1 MALLQL
7 NRWHLLRPLRPVGPM
22 RSGAQ
27 RSHRDHIYICGEEQR
42 WLSCLRYLPDREP
55 ILVTDDLHACLGT
68 RKVAGGFAESRAR
81 RVCVGGSRWVVHPGV
96 QYMHQLVLDRVSD
109 ALKDSAQF
117 LSHRPTRHSTQMP
130 TTRSVTQMPIMHKR
144 REEAAPLLTSS
155 DKSHDAGSRLEA
167 GNKRQARERQT
178 VSPLDNVCATLSPIQ
193 GQGSILLRVGRSEAG
208 GYGAD
213 RMLQTFGALGPTHE
227 HALIN
232 LCDDYA
238 RHRRVVLLDDAAC
251 IATAVVKVT
260 SLLQG
265 RQRVL
270 EIPFFVIDKPARG
283 KGIGLVLVEALVR
296 LGQELGCTLMVVF
309 AIKASLGFWT
319 KAQMQD
325 KPEPGVLKRNL
336 AEFRACSA
344 DPGFRN
350 TILMARAL

>member
-1 MALLQL
+1 
-7 NRWHLLRPLRPVGPM
+7 
-22 RSGAQ
+22 
-27 RSHRDHIYICGEEQR
+27 
-42 WLSCLRYLPDREP
+42 
-55 ILVTDDLHACLGT
+55 
-68 RKVAGGFAESRAR
+68 
-81 RVCVGGSRWVVHPGV
+81 
-96 QYMHQLVLDRVSD
+96 
-109 ALKDSAQF
+109 
-117 LSHRPTRHSTQMP
+117 MP
-130 TTRSVTQMPIMHKR
+130 TTRSVTQMPTMHKR